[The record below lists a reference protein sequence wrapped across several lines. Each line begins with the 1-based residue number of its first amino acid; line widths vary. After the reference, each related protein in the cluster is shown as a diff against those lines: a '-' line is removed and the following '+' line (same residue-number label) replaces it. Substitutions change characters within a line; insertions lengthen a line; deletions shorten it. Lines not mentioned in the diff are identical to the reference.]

1 MILKSGSSGLELRLV
16 LVLVLG
22 IEVGI
27 VLGAVLGL
35 GVVLEMGSLLGLRED
50 FLMGSEEVV
59 ILVILLVDESFWIV
73 IL

>member
-1 MILKSGSSGLELRLV
+1 MILKSGSSGLELR